1 MKSWEIA
8 CHTSS
13 PEGTAEYYLRPH
25 RYWVSV
31 VPSGLD
37 HVLKPT
43 QDFILG
49 YSQPSLRDSRGVFP
63 HPLFVTNRAGSGG
76 HNTYSD
82 AGAAEKLCRWTLAST
97 SGTVPSLTATSD
109 SWP

>member
-1 MKSWEIA
+1 MKSWEIES
-8 CHTSS
+8 HTSS

-37 HVLKPT
+37 HVFKPT

-49 YSQPSLRDSRGVFP
+49 YSQPSVRDSPVFFLN
-63 HPLFVTNRAGSGG
+63 LFQPVVF
-76 HNTYSD
+76 
-82 AGAAEKLCRWTLAST
+82 E
-97 SGTVPSLTATSD
+97 V
-109 SWP
+109 

>member
-37 HVLKPT
+37 HVFKPT

-63 HPLFVTNRAGSGG
+63 QPARGRQEHRMGLQACGFSITGGVVGRPGPVRTSMGLILERGSGP
-76 HNTYSD
+76 
-82 AGAAEKLCRWTLAST
+82 EL
-97 SGTVPSLTATSD
+97 
-109 SWP
+109 

>member
-13 PEGTAEYYLRPH
+13 PEETAEYYLRPH

-31 VPSGLD
+31 VPSGLY
-37 HVLKPT
+37 HVFKPT

-63 HPLFVTNRAGSGG
+63 QPARAGN
-76 HNTYSD
+76 HF
-82 AGAAEKLCRWTLAST
+82 LALHK
-97 SGTVPSLTATSD
+97 GTKPL
-109 SWP
+109 PH